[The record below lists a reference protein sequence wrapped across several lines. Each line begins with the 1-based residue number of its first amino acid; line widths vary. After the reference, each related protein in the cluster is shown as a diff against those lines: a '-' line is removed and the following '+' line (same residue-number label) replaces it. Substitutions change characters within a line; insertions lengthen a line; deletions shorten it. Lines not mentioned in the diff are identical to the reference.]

1 MNSLLAI
8 FFYQN
13 EVVKVK
19 VYRELSNIAP
29 AWIPYL
35 VEDVLALE
43 RVQQR
48 ASLSLLSGK
57 NVVRWNYYKDCLR
70 KLKWPTLETCR
81 FFLSLVECYK
91 IV

>member
-1 MNSLLAI
+1 MCPVLQHA
-8 FFYQN
+8 
-13 EVVKVK
+13 
-19 VYRELSNIAP
+19 AP

-48 ASLSLLSGK
+48 ASLGLLLGK
-57 NVVRWNYYKDCLR
+57 NVVRWNYYKDRLR

-81 FFLSLVECYK
+81 FFLSLVECHK